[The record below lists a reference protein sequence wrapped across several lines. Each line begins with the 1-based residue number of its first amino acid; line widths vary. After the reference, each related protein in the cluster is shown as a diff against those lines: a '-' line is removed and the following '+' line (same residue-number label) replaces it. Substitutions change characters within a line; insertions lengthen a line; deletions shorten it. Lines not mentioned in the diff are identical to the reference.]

1 MEKEKDKKRHGRFVR
16 ALRGMH
22 LPPYFELFER
32 IRFVLMGPS
41 VLWYFREDL
50 RNGSYVRYTIS
61 GRSMK
66 LVRGVK
72 PSPWPE
78 YGKAWLY
85 AKFFFHPYTGETRVF
100 IEDIVAHPAGMHVGS
115 YMMNVFLRFLREWNS
130 FFLVEEVYGE
140 LSEVDEMDPVN
151 RVRRDNFFRGFGF
164 RIDREKREEGL
175 RKYVRAKLETLRE
188 KRLPDIRELSPEE
201 VFLYLGERLALQED

>member
-1 MEKEKDKKRHGRFVR
+1 MKKRKGKLRHGRFIR
-16 ALRGMH
+16 ASRGMG

-32 IRFVLMGPS
+32 IRFVLTGPS

-61 GRSMK
+61 GRAMK

-72 PSPWPE
+72 PSLWPE

-85 AKFFFHPYTGETRVF
+85 AKFSFHPYTGETRVF
-100 IEDIVAHPAGMHVGS
+100 IEDIVAHPTGMHVGS
-115 YMMNVFLRFLREWNS
+115 YMMNVFLRFLREWDS